1 MGGWAA
7 FGRSDRAPDDAA
19 AAAPPSPPAQPS
31 PAGEPPADVE
41 PAGQTLDLG
50 SGVDALFDIN
60 AGEGT
65 VFAMAA
71 RDREDGIQERGLF
84 RIDPAIGEVVGP
96 PIWFYEEL
104 GLDLMNMAVGEGA
117 GWALAQTYYT
127 GENADEVEAGVVRVD
142 PRTGEI
148 GDPIVLAHGFSV
160 ESVIGVTTGE
170 GSVWAMGVASG
181 AEPEKGPAVFL
192 HEIDPATSAVMR
204 RLRVPLPGAT
214 FDALPGQA
222 AVGGGSIWIPVSD
235 VGGPAD
241 SILLR
246 VDPATGAAADPID
259 LGPTPVFECVYA
271 GGLVWLQTSD
281 NRLLRVDPAVGQV
294 VGTPRTYGSGE
305 LRGFAANDEDGA
317 WALESRDG
325 YGYLWEL
332 DLASG
337 EAIGDPLPVGVAPGA
352 LGLGEGAAWVGTG
365 RSTVA
370 RIDVPGA

>member
-1 MGGWAA
+1 
-7 FGRSDRAPDDAA
+7 
-19 AAAPPSPPAQPS
+19 
-31 PAGEPPADVE
+31 
-41 PAGQTLDLG
+41 
-50 SGVDALFDIN
+50 
-60 AGEGT
+60 
-65 VFAMAA
+65 
-71 RDREDGIQERGLF
+71 
-84 RIDPAIGEVVGP
+84 
-96 PIWFYEEL
+96 
-104 GLDLMNMAVGEGA
+104 MNMAVGEGA

-170 GSVWAMGVASG
+170 GAVWAMGVASG

-192 HEIDPATSAVMR
+192 HEIDPATSAVVR
-204 RLRVPLPGAT
+204 RLPGSAAWRHVRRLPR
-214 FDALPGQA
+214 PGRRRRRLDLDP
-222 AVGGGSIWIPVSD
+222 GLD

-317 WALESRDG
+317 WALESREG

-337 EAIGDPLPVGVAPGA
+337 EAIGEPLPVGVAPGA
-352 LGLGEGAAWVGTG
+352 LGLGEGAVWVGTG

-370 RIDVPGA
+370 RIGVPGA